1 MARLNIHTLLFA
13 SFFLIQ
19 TVDFSMCFS
28 YPKTFRCRSGEYI
41 RSNLF
46 CDRDIDCIDGSD
58 EASGCH
64 RYGDCGP
71 RRFTCADII
80 RCVSPSVLCDKNSD
94 CFDGS
99 DELNCGDQLDV
110 GNCSLSD
117 GKFLCHDGKRCLDLK
132 YTCDGADNCF
142 DGSDENENCTNY
154 KSVPKECPHSFIH
167 TPAGPIC
174 PCTTGNN
181 NKSNSLCESLRN
193 CTGSYSCEHHCHSF
207 ERSNSYYTYN
217 YCSCYEGYHVDPN
230 NARRCRDNNYF
241 QNIIFYTTVINIK
254 SLNLTTNRTSILT
267 SGVNCTALA
276 AAQDHVYYATS
287 QSGKN
292 YILKIPT
299 DSHQAKGEKL
309 IETDSIVTS
318 IAVDYITGNIY
329 YIANGSLFV
338 CTNDGTICSTLKCCD
353 VGYVA
358 LAPAFGLMFYTVKEQ
373 YDGSY
378 YIMKSNM
385 DGEDESILVDDIFS
399 DSKILMAVDE
409 VKKMVFYLMK
419 KDNFHSDESTLAL
432 KPVTFDGYGGN
443 IHMPIRSTTLSPIV
457 SITLMDKTVF
467 YTRINYNK
475 LYYNRIENFTYSNSD
490 SEASYYFQEK
500 DSRILKYLYAHNKLS
515 QSFRENPCATTSCPE
530 LCLLRPISSS
540 NFTLTYSCR
549 MENHIIYGNDT
560 PTTSKHSTT
569 KSYSNSESYSSPER
583 LEKVTERFTAAELHK
598 TSKSRQGHNFFAIV
612 LMLLIIVA
620 VLGFGSYYLWSHN
633 RSLRQYYGSVS
644 TWKWSKHNER
654 VEIVEE
660 TEY

>member
-230 NARRCRDNNYF
+230 NARRCRDNRDKNHSMVVRMYLCKL
-241 QNIIFYTTVINIK
+241 QLV
-254 SLNLTTNRTSILT
+254 NRRIDR
-267 SGVNCTALA
+267 NW
-276 AAQDHVYYATS
+276 
-287 QSGKN
+287 
-292 YILKIPT
+292 
-299 DSHQAKGEKL
+299 
-309 IETDSIVTS
+309 
-318 IAVDYITGNIY
+318 
-329 YIANGSLFV
+329 
-338 CTNDGTICSTLKCCD
+338 
-353 VGYVA
+353 
-358 LAPAFGLMFYTVKEQ
+358 LMFYTVKEQ